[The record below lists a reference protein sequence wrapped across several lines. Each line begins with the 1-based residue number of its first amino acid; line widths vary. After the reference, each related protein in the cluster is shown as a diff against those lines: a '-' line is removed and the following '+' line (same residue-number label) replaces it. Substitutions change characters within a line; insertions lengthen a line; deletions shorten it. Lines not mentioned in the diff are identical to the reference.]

1 MKKLY
6 LASASPRRK
15 RLIKK
20 IKGWKLFVLRNDH
33 DENENKRLPPG
44 RLAVHHAREKAQK
57 AAPKVKSGTI
67 VAADTIVVC
76 AGKILGKPKNK
87 KDAARMLRVIS
98 NKVVRVITGIA
109 VMRIDRGMHLP
120 CRTGQET
127 TLVKIKKLSKDEIDA
142 YVKTREP
149 LDKAGA
155 FAIQGRGAFLVER
168 IKGDYDNV
176 VGLPIKKLKSIL
188 EGQAAACP
196 YEKNAKNV

>member
-76 AGKILGKPKNK
+76 AGKILGKPKDK

-109 VMRIDRGMHLP
+109 VINVDTGTRPRA
-120 CRTGQET
+120 RTDYAV
-127 TLVKIKKLSKDEIDA
+127 TLVKIKKLSKNEIDS

-155 FAIQGRGAFLVER
+155 FAIQGKGAFLVEW
-168 IKGDYDNV
+168 INGDYDNV